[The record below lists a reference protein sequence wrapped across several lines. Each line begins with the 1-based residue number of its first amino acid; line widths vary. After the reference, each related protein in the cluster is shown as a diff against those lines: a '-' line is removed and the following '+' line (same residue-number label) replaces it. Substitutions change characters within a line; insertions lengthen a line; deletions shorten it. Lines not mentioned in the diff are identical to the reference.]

1 MSHLSFQP
9 PKITP
14 ETCHNHLAPAQL
26 LGLTD
31 AAKVTLGQTAETMRD
46 TQHKDK
52 MA

>member
-1 MSHLSFQP
+1 VRDASAIILR
-9 PKITP
+9 
-14 ETCHNHLAPAQL
+14 LDALPAQL

-52 MA
+52 IA